1 MSASVANAEW
11 VAAQQKSFA
20 ERTGAMLAF
29 WPEFRSVL
37 NELVEH
43 EPAKGR
49 IKIDSPDGEPYL
61 LTLSAGL
68 FDLKIAA
75 DALSDTIFYAFT
87 SASLKK
93 VIPRESAIFHH
104 GQLKL
109 TRGLWGVIDG
119 PGTGIPKVFVD
130 DPQGVKYF
138 SLADRFARWC
148 VEELLGGYA
157 AISGL
162 EDAAIAAAK
171 AKEES
176 AKKEAKNAGG
186 NTRK

>member
-1 MSASVANAEW
+1 VSAALANAEW
-11 VAAQQKSFA
+11 AAAQQKSFA
-20 ERTGAMLAF
+20 ERIGAVMAF
-29 WPEFRSVL
+29 WPEFRSAI
-37 NELVEH
+37 NELVEQ

-49 IKIDSPDGEPYL
+49 IRIESPEGEPYL

-75 DALSDTIFYAFT
+75 DGLSDTVFYAFT
-87 SASLKK
+87 SAALKK

-104 GQLKL
+104 GHLKL
-109 TRGLWGVIDG
+109 TRGPWGVIDG
-119 PGTGIPKVFVD
+119 PGVGISKVFVD
-130 DPQGVKYF
+130 DPQGVQYV

-157 AISGL
+157 TISGL
-162 EDAAIAAAK
+162 EESVIAAAK
-171 AKEES
+171 